1 MGSLRTANERNCEG
15 VADIKAAQFGALN
28 HYCTALITEV
38 TPVVVF

>member
-1 MGSLRTANERNCEG
+1 MERLRTANERKCEG

-28 HYCTALITEV
+28 NYCTALITEA